1 MERFHMT
8 SRSFAILVSQNN
20 KMAVMLVPQTSPLGV
35 ELFSY
40 VNSLFCRNN
49 LHSGWPRQWKSSM
62 PKGICKQYLWGENSV
77 PLHNTLT
84 LHSLNK
90 FSYGRVDR
98 APSEETERGSRL
110 TPRIFSA
117 WVGGWALPPSSLAL
131 ICEWV
136 ERECFATTYWLS
148 PSPRVLYRPAWVF
161 LVSPEH

>member
-1 MERFHMT
+1 MT

-49 LHSGWPRQWKSSM
+49 LHRGWPRQWKSSM

-84 LHSLNK
+84 SHSLNK

-98 APSEETERGSRL
+98 APSEEIERGSRL

-117 WVGGWALPPSSLAL
+117 WVGGPFRLRPWHWSANEWSENALPLLVDCLPPQGSFIAQPGYFSCPPSISTG
-131 ICEWV
+131 
-136 ERECFATTYWLS
+136 F
-148 PSPRVLYRPAWVF
+148 
-161 LVSPEH
+161 